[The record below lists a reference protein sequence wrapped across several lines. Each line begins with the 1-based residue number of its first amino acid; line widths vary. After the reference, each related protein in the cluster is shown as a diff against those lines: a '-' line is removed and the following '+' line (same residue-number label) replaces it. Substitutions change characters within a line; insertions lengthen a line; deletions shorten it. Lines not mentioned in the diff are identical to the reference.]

1 MARRFSIRKRQGINI
16 PRVVS
21 KVAGTIIALY
31 AGGFVVN
38 AIGDVIINT
47 SSPFYKGLKLIGWT
61 ISTTHNATFDSCGT
75 TATLQAGE
83 FTDVA
88 NCVTSVNGAGVLAVV
103 GIIGVASIVL
113 EFIEFRLG

>member
-31 AGGFVVN
+31 AGGYV
-38 AIGDVIINT
+38 ITTLGDVMNG
-47 SSPFYKGLKLIGWT
+47 SCSPFYKGLKLIGWSVGTHLCTDTSASNANT
-61 ISTTHNATFDSCGT
+61 IYSTSG
-75 TATLQAGE
+75 
-83 FTDVA
+83 
-88 NCVTSVNGAGVLAVV
+88 SGVLAVV

-113 EFIEFRLG
+113 EFVEFRLG